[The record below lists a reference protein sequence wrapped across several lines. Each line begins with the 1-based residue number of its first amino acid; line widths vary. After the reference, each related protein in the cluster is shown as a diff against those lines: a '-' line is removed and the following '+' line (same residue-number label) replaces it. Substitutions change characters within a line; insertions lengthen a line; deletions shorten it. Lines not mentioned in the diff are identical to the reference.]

1 MDTDTKTQKPSLSVE
16 QAWELYQQAER
27 ECEETIKQ
35 ALRDKSAALLFVT
48 DCAGDKTFY
57 VDGQLKQVR
66 ERKNKKVDGEKL
78 AFVCD
83 LDKEP
88 SEWLAEARAK
98 KVAEAQARQETT
110 AEDILSADPTAS
122 EEPEVVQSR
131 PPQETAEA
139 SSESTE
145 EESASEEQATAAAS
159 AESTEEEAGE
169 SSGNDSAALFDDSAT
184 VLV

>member
-122 EEPEVVQSR
+122 EEP
-131 PPQETAEA
+131 AEA